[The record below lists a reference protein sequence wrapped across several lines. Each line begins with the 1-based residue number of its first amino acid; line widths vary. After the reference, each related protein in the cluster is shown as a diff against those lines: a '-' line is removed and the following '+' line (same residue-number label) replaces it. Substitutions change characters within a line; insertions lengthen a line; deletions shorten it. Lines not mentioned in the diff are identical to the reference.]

1 MAGIIPRFRNSR
13 NVNFIIVGD
22 GPKRGLLEEVRERA
36 NMQHRVEMLG
46 AVEHSKVGNSIY
58 FILDETSTE
67 LTVHAVDFNLDRC
80 KVGLLIFDEERPAR
94 SVNPIDSYIG

>member
-46 AVEHSKVGNSIY
+46 AVEHSKVGDSIY
-58 FILDETSTE
+58 FILDQVSIEF
-67 LTVHAVDFNLDRC
+67 TVHPVGFNEDQCKNGFLICTSHSGLD
-80 KVGLLIFDEERPAR
+80 I
-94 SVNPIDSYIG
+94 